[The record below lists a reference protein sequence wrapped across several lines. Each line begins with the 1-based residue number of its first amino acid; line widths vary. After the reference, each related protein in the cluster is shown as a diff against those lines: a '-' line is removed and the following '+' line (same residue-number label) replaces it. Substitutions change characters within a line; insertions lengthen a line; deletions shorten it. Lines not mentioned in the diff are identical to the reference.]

1 MINNNNNNN
10 NEIRNTYNIN
20 IIKETINNINN
31 EINKENNK
39 NKTLFELELHIMT
52 LYPEF
57 YNDYPFLVKKI
68 CKKDDIQMLYKMF
81 ENLNEVELGNKSLSN
96 VELTLGDEL
105 AKQYIYSKIQK

>member
-39 NKTLFELELHIMT
+39 NKTLFELE
-52 LYPEF
+52 
-57 YNDYPFLVKKI
+57 
-68 CKKDDIQMLYKMF
+68 
-81 ENLNEVELGNKSLSN
+81 
-96 VELTLGDEL
+96 
-105 AKQYIYSKIQK
+105 